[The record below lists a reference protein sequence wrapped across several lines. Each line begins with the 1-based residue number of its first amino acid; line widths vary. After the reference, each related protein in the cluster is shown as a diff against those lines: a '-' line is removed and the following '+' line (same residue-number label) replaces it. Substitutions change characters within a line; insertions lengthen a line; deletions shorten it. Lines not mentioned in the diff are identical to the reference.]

1 MSQTLLES
9 TGRLHVSDDVP
20 ALLAR
25 IDEITPL
32 LKSQADGN
40 EELGR
45 LTDKAVQA
53 LHDSGVFRLGI
64 PRELGGYEASPA
76 RSSKSSRSSPMPTL
90 PPAGRSWPC
99 R

>member
-9 TGRLHVSDDVP
+9 TERLHVSADVP

-32 LKSQADGN
+32 LKSQADEN

-53 LHDSGVFRLGI
+53 LHDSGSSAWV
-64 PRELGGYEASPA
+64 SPA
-76 RSSKSSRSSPMPTL
+76 N
-90 PPAGRSWPC
+90 
-99 R
+99 